1 MDIVS
6 GIGFGLLIL
15 FALSVVVFLHEGGHY
30 LAARWAGVEVEAFAV
45 GMGKVLWSW
54 KPGTTEYRICLF
66 PIGGYCK
73 MKGEQDLIAAMG
85 KASDEVEASPGSLFA
100 APWWKR
106 IIISVAGP
114 AANFVTALLVFT
126 VLFLVGT
133 PSVGPSAKVLLAADV
148 DGRTGSAAEAAGLA
162 TGDVIV
168 SVNGRNLETFSQLQE
183 VIANGGGRPQ
193 VWTIDRGGLSLQKT
207 VTPVADQTGRP
218 VVGVYPFNPPVVK
231 TVVPRSP
238 GALGGF
244 QVGDL
249 IVQVD
254 ERPVVA
260 DQEFFYL
267 VSQTTTSLAVTVERR
282 GQRVDLTLVPEGPST
297 PLGLGFEMPRHPA
310 RGLPPLAAVAAGA
323 QKTMALLGQMI
334 QGLAGLF
341 TGKEDPVQSLSGPIG
356 IVGQGSQMVS
366 SAFGIGVDFGFSA
379 LVNLVAFL
387 SLALFLMNL
396 LPIPA
401 LDGGSVV
408 ISAIEGLRRKR
419 LGLKALLAYQQVG
432 VFLVLGL
439 ILFTTLNDLGVFG
452 KL

>member
-15 FALSVVVFLHEGGHY
+15 LGLSVVVFLHEGGHY
-30 LAARWAGVEVEAFAV
+30 LAARWAGVEVEAFAI

-54 KPGTTEYRICLF
+54 KPGVTEYRLCLF

-106 IIISVAGP
+106 IVISAAGP
-114 AANFVTALLVFT
+114 AANLVTALVVFT
-126 VLFLVGT
+126 LLSLVGT
-133 PSVGPSAKVLLAADV
+133 PSVGPSAQILLAADV

-162 TGDVIV
+162 TGDLVV
-168 SVNGRNLETFSQLQE
+168 AVDGRTLETFSQLQE
-183 VIANGGGRPQ
+183 TIASSGGRTQ
-193 VWTIDRGGLSLQKT
+193 VWSVDRGGLRLQKT
-207 VTPVADQTGRP
+207 VTPVPDETGRP
-218 VVGVYPFNPPVVK
+218 VVGVYPFNAPVVK

-238 GALGGF
+238 ASLAGF
-244 QVGDL
+244 QPGDR
-249 IVQVD
+249 ITRVD
-254 ERPVVA
+254 DRAVVA

-267 VSQTTTSLAVTVERR
+267 VSQAPPSLAVTVERQGR
-282 GQRVDLTLVPEGPST
+282 QVNLTLVPEGPQT
-297 PLGLGFEMPRHPA
+297 PLGLGFAMPIHPA
-310 RGLPPLAAVAAGA
+310 RGLDPLAAMAAGW
-323 QKTMALLGQMI
+323 QRTGTLLGQMV
-334 QGLAGLF
+334 QGLVGLF

-366 SAFGIGVDFGFSA
+366 SAFGMGLDFGFSA

-401 LDGGSVV
+401 LDGGSIV
-408 ISAIEGLRRKR
+408 ISTIEGLRRRR